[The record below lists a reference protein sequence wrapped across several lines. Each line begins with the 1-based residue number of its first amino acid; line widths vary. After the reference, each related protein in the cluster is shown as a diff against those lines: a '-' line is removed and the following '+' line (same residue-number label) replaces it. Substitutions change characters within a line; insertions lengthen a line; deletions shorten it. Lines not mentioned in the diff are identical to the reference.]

1 MWVMTEQL
9 RESLSALMDD
19 EATELELHRVLGE
32 LESDTALRQTWVRYQ
47 LARSAMAGQ
56 PVSHARLD
64 ISRSVSAA
72 IAAETGAKTSRSSL
86 RERWVRPLASLA
98 VAASVTA
105 VVVLGGQQLYQAGS
119 LEGQSAPVA
128 ASGVSAVGFVNSL
141 GAVPMRASYGAQAV
155 PQLEPAARTAY
166 RELARQRMYQYMQEH
181 AEHAALNSPQGL
193 IPFARVPQIEE

>member
-1 MWVMTEQL
+1 MTEQL

-56 PVSHARLD
+56 PVSHPRLD

>member
-1 MWVMTEQL
+1 MTEQL

-166 RELARQRMYQYMQEH
+166 RELARQRMYQSMQEH

>member
-1 MWVMTEQL
+1 MTEQL

-32 LESDTALRQTWVRYQ
+32 LEHNADLRQTWVRYQ
-47 LARSAMAGQ
+47 VARSVMAGQ
-56 PVSHARLD
+56 PVSHAGLD

-72 IAAETGAKTSRSSL
+72 LAAEAGAGERRPGL
-86 RERWVRPLASLA
+86 RERWLRPLASLA

-119 LEGQSAPVA
+119 PDA

>member
-1 MWVMTEQL
+1 MTEQL

-32 LESDTALRQTWVRYQ
+32 LEHNTDLRQTWVRYQ
-47 LARSAMAGQ
+47 VARSVMAGQ
-56 PVSHARLD
+56 PVSHAGLD

-72 IAAETGAKTSRSSL
+72 LAAEAGAGERRPGL
-86 RERWVRPLASLA
+86 RERWLRPLASLA

-119 LEGQSAPVA
+119 PDAVSAPVA

-141 GAVPMRASYGAQAV
+141 GAVPMRASYGPVVLSQG
-155 PQLEPAARTAY
+155 R
-166 RELARQRMYQYMQEH
+166 
-181 AEHAALNSPQGL
+181 AALSSASPR
-193 IPFARVPQIEE
+193 PSSTTPRCRSPTS

>member
-1 MWVMTEQL
+1 MTEQL

-32 LESDTALRQTWVRYQ
+32 LESDGALRQTWVRYQ

-72 IAAETGAKTSRSSL
+72 IAAEAGAKTSRSGV
-86 RERWVRPLASLA
+86 RERWLRPLASLA

-105 VVVLGGQQLYQAGS
+105 VVVLGGQQLY
-119 LEGQSAPVA
+119 
-128 ASGVSAVGFVNSL
+128 
-141 GAVPMRASYGAQAV
+141 
-155 PQLEPAARTAY
+155 
-166 RELARQRMYQYMQEH
+166 
-181 AEHAALNSPQGL
+181 
-193 IPFARVPQIEE
+193 

>member
-1 MWVMTEQL
+1 MTEQL

-105 VVVLGGQQLYQAGS
+105 VDVLGGQQLYQAGS

>member
-1 MWVMTEQL
+1 MTEQL

-32 LESDTALRQTWVRYQ
+32 LESDAALRQTWVRYQ

-72 IAAETGAKTSRSSL
+72 IAAESGVKTRHSSL

-119 LEGQSAPVA
+119 LEDQSSPVA

>member
-1 MWVMTEQL
+1 MTEQL

-32 LESDTALRQTWVRYQ
+32 LESDGALRQTWVRYQ

-72 IAAETGAKTSRSSL
+72 IAAETGAKTSRSGV
-86 RERWVRPLASLA
+86 RERWLRPLASLA

-166 RELARQRMYQYMQEH
+166 RELARQRMYQYMQE
-181 AEHAALNSPQGL
+181 L
-193 IPFARVPQIEE
+193 IKSETNLVSHFH